1 MQMNLLRNNI
11 LKVTAILAVV
21 FGMSS
26 CATQHKQTV
35 SKEIKQPNIIY
46 ILADDAGWGDFSCY
60 GQEKFSTPNID
71 ALAESG
77 IRFTDHY
84 AGSSVCAPSR
94 STLLTGQHT
103 GHTPIRGNKEVMPE
117 GQVPIPG
124 ATFSLPKMLKS
135 EGYATGMF
143 GKWGLGYP
151 QSEGAPNAQGFDE
164 FYGYNCQRLA
174 HTYYPLYL
182 RHNGTK
188 VPLPANT
195 EGHATYTHDMI
206 HEQALSFIDQNKE
219 KPFFLYLPYTIPH
232 AEMVVP
238 QDSIFQMFKEKYPQ
252 GKPFVSKANHDPN
265 LSHEDRFYK
274 GVYGDQE
281 YPRAAFA
288 TMMYYLDNAVGD
300 VMKKVKE
307 HGLEEN
313 TIIIFSSDNGPHK
326 EGGADPYY
334 FQSFGPFKGV
344 KRDLYEGG
352 IRVPMIVSWPKTI
365 AGKTVSDHPSA
376 FWDVLPTVADI
387 VGVELSKDKNIDGIS
402 FLPTLLGK
410 NENQEKHDYL
420 YWEFHEKGGRRAVRM
435 GNWKA
440 VQYNLKKKKK
450 IEIYDLSKD
459 PSESEN
465 LAKQHPELV
474 KKAQKIFDEA
484 RTSSKEFPFPAENI

>member
-1 MQMNLLRNNI
+1 MNLLRNNI

>member
-1 MQMNLLRNNI
+1 MNVLRNNI
-11 LKVTAILAVV
+11 LKIAVVLAVV
-21 FGMSS
+21 FGVSS
-26 CATQHKQTV
+26 CATPHKKSV
-35 SKEIKQPNIIY
+35 DKKIKQPNIIY

-94 STLLTGQHT
+94 SALLTGQHT
-103 GHTPIRGNKEVMPE
+103 GHTPIRGNKEVLPE
-117 GQVPIPG
+117 GQVPIP
-124 ATFSLPKMLKS
+124 ADTYSLPKMLKQ
-135 EGYATGMF
+135 EGYVTGMF

-188 VPLPANT
+188 VPLPANS
-195 EGHATYTHDMI
+195 EGQMTYTHDMI
-206 HEQALSFIDQNKE
+206 HEQALSFIDQNKD
-219 KPFFLYLPYTIPH
+219 KPFFMYLPYTIPH

-238 QDSIFQMFKEKYPQ
+238 QDSLFQAYKEKFPQ
-252 GKPFVSKANHDPN
+252 GKPYVNKANHDPN
-265 LSHEDRFYK
+265 LTHEDRFYR
-274 GVYGDQE
+274 GAYGDQE

-288 TMMYYLDNAVGD
+288 TMMHYLDQSVGE
-300 VMKKVKE
+300 VVQKVKDL
-307 HGLEEN
+307 GLEEN

-334 FQSFGPFKGV
+334 FKSFGPFKGV

-365 AGKTVSDHPSA
+365 AEKTVSDHPSA
-376 FWDVLPTVADI
+376 FWDVLPTVAEI
-387 VGVELSKDKNIDGIS
+387 VGVEIAEDKNIDGIS
-402 FLPTLLGK
+402 FLPTLLGESK
-410 NENQEKHDYL
+410 NQAQHDYL

-435 GNWKA
+435 GDWKA

-450 IEIYDLSKD
+450 IEIYNLSDD
-459 PSESEN
+459 PSESNN
-465 LAKQHPELV
+465 LAKEQPEVV
-474 KKAQKIFDEA
+474 KRAQKIFDEA
-484 RTSSKEFPFPAENI
+484 RTVSRAFPFQAESL

>member
-1 MQMNLLRNNI
+1 MNVLQHRLI
-11 LKVTAILAVV
+11 KVALYILALY
-21 FGMSS
+21 GISS
-26 CATQHKQTV
+26 CATPHKKTAN
-35 SKEIKQPNIIY
+35 KNIKQPNIIY

-60 GQEKFSTPNID
+60 GQEKFTTPNID

-94 STLLTGQHT
+94 STLLTGMHT
-103 GHTPIRGNKEVMPE
+103 GHTPIRGNKEVLPE
-117 GQVPIPG
+117 GQVPIP
-124 ATFSLPKMLKS
+124 ADTYSLPKMLKK
-135 EGYATGMF
+135 EGYVTGMF

-188 VPLPANT
+188 VPLPKNT
-195 EGHATYTHDMI
+195 DGHMTYTHDMI
-206 HEQALSFIDQNKE
+206 HEQALSFIDQNKD

-238 QDSIFQMFKEKYPQ
+238 QDSLFQMYKEKYPQ
-252 GKPFVSKANHDPN
+252 GKPYVNKANHDPN

-274 GVYGDQE
+274 GAYGDQE

-288 TMMYYLDNAVGD
+288 TMMHYLDNSVGD
-300 VMKKVKE
+300 VMAKLKE
-307 HGLEEN
+307 HGLDDN
-313 TIIIFSSDNGPHK
+313 TIVIFSSDNGPHK

-352 IRVPMIVSWPKTI
+352 IRVPMIVSWPNTI
-365 AGKTVSDHPSA
+365 AKNQVSDHPSA

-387 VGVELSKDKNIDGIS
+387 LDVELPNKNDIDGIS
-402 FLPTLLGK
+402 FLPTLVGEK
-410 NENQEKHDYL
+410 DNQVKHDYL

-440 VQYNLKKKKK
+440 VQYNLKKGKK
-450 IEIYDLSKD
+450 IEIYDLSND
-459 PSESEN
+459 PSESKN
-465 LAKQHPELV
+465 LAKQKPELV
-474 KKAQKIFDEA
+474 KKAQEIFNTA
-484 RTSSKEFPFPAENI
+484 RTTSATFPFHGENM

>member
-1 MQMNLLRNNI
+1 MNVLQHRLIKVALYLLALYGI
-11 LKVTAILAVV
+11 
-21 FGMSS
+21 SS
-26 CATQHKQTV
+26 CATPHKKTA
-35 SKEIKQPNIIY
+35 SKDIKQPNIIY

-60 GQEKFSTPNID
+60 GQEKFTTPNID

-94 STLLTGQHT
+94 STLLTGMHT

-117 GQVPIPG
+117 GQVPIPA
-124 ATFSLPKMLKS
+124 ATYSLPKMLKK
-135 EGYATGMF
+135 EGYVTGMF

-188 VPLPANT
+188 VPLPKNT
-195 EGHATYTHDMI
+195 DGHMTYTHDMI
-206 HEQALSFIDQNKE
+206 HEQALSFIDQNKD

-238 QDSIFQMFKEKYPQ
+238 QDSLFQMYKEKYPQ
-252 GKPFVSKANHDPN
+252 GKPYVNKVNHDSK
-265 LSHEDRFYK
+265 LSHEDRFFK
-274 GVYGDQE
+274 GAYGDQE

-288 TMMYYLDNAVGD
+288 TMMHYLDNSVGD
-300 VMKKVKE
+300 VMEKLKE
-307 HGLEEN
+307 LGLDDN
-313 TIIIFSSDNGPHK
+313 TIVIFSSDNGPHK

-334 FQSFGPFKGV
+334 FNSFGPFKGV

-352 IRVPMIVSWPKTI
+352 IRVPMIVSWPNTI
-365 AGKTVSDHPSA
+365 SKNQVSDHPSA

-387 VGVELSKDKNIDGIS
+387 LDVEIPNEQNIDGIS
-402 FLPTLLGK
+402 FLPTLKGEKGK
-410 NENQEKHDYL
+410 QEKHDYL

-440 VQYNLKKKKK
+440 VQYNLKKGKK
-450 IEIYDLSKD
+450 IEIYDLSND
-459 PSESEN
+459 PSESKN
-465 LAKQHPELV
+465 LAKQQPELV
-474 KKAQKIFDEA
+474 QKAQEIFNTA
-484 RTSSKEFPFPAENI
+484 RTTSTTFPFQGENM

>member
-1 MQMNLLRNNI
+1 MNLLRNKT
-11 LKVTAILAVV
+11 LKVITVLAVV
-21 FGMSS
+21 FGVSS
-26 CATQHKQTV
+26 CATPHKKSV
-35 SKEIKQPNIIY
+35 EKEIKQPNIIY

-94 STLLTGQHT
+94 SALLTGQHT
-103 GHTPIRGNKEVMPE
+103 GHTPIRGNKEVLPE

-124 ATFSLPKMLKS
+124 DTYSLPKMLKN
-135 EGYATGMF
+135 EGYVTGMF

-188 VPLPANT
+188 VPLSANAD
-195 EGHATYTHDMI
+195 GHMTYTHDMI

-238 QDSIFQMFKEKYPQ
+238 QDSIFQKFKEKYPQ
-252 GKPFVSKANHDPN
+252 GKPFVSKANHDPS

-288 TMMYYLDNAVGD
+288 TMMHYLDNAVGD
-300 VMKKVKE
+300 VMQKVKE

-334 FQSFGPFKGV
+334 FNSFGPFKGV

-365 AGKTVSDHPSA
+365 AEKTVSDHPSA

-387 VGVELSKDKNIDGIS
+387 VGVEITADKKIDGIS
-402 FLPTLLGK
+402 FLPTLLGETK
-410 NENQEKHDYL
+410 NQKEHDYL

-435 GNWKA
+435 GDWKA

-459 PSESEN
+459 PSESNN

-484 RTSSKEFPFPAENI
+484 RTSSKEFPFQAENI

>member
-1 MQMNLLRNNI
+1 MNLLRNNF
-11 LKVTAILAVV
+11 LKVTAVLAVV

-35 SKEIKQPNIIY
+35 SKEVKQPNIIY

-188 VPLPANT
+188 VPLPANS

-238 QDSIFQMFKEKYPQ
+238 QDSIFQVFKEKYPQ
-252 GKPFVSKANHDPN
+252 GKPFVNKANHDPN

-274 GVYGDQE
+274 GAYGDQE

-387 VGVELSKDKNIDGIS
+387 VGVDLSEDKNIDGIS

-410 NENQEKHDYL
+410 AESQEKHDYL

-459 PSESEN
+459 PSESNN

-484 RTSSKEFPFPAENI
+484 RTSSKEFPFQAENI